1 MKGIKVVAFN
11 LILFI
16 GLITFF
22 ELLTRKIINF
32 ELFYYEMNQ
41 STTNRDYNLH
51 PYGEIPINTNGFYD
65 KEWDSPKTKYRFA
78 YTGDS
83 VVYGVG
89 AGFPNRLTEY
99 LDSFKTDIEHINISK
114 GIGTNIL
121 SMGSENEIIDLL
133 KRFNIDKLV
142 YILNLNDISPL
153 AFQFNSKNEYDPKK
167 ISKFARLKKFINPV
181 DKKLRGRSTLY
192 SLLRFQFKNFL
203 VLKQGLNISGFK
215 AIELEPIKNEKDIKN
230 AARKLA
236 ILLNNL
242 KSNSIDICTLI
253 LPYEMQISENA
264 AKTYRELG
272 VPFENQFL
280 DFKTQKIFIEEFNLY
295 SDLEIHYLGKQF
307 DQKPVGHFYV
317 FDKGDR
323 IDFNHPNGK
332 GHYVLA
338 KEIVSREL
346 CY

>member
-1 MKGIKVVAFN
+1 MKGIKVVIFN
-11 LILFI
+11 LIFLV

-41 STTNRDYNLH
+41 STNNRNYNFH
-51 PYGEIPINTNGFYD
+51 PYGKIPINSNGFYD
-65 KEWDSPKTKYRFA
+65 KEWDSPKIKNRFA

-99 LDSFKTDIEHINISK
+99 LDYFKTDIEHINISK

-133 KRFNIDKLV
+133 KNYNIDKLV

-153 AFQFNSKNEYDPKK
+153 AFQSNSKNEYDPKK
-167 ISKFARLKKFINPV
+167 ISKFARLKKFINPL

-192 SLLRFQFKNFL
+192 SMLRFQFKNFL
-203 VLKQGLNISGFK
+203 VLKKGLNISGFK

-242 KSNSIDICTLI
+242 KSKSIEICTLI

-264 AKTYRELG
+264 AKIYRELG

-280 DFKTQKIFIEEFNLY
+280 DFKTQKIFVEEFNLK
-295 SDLEIHYLGKQF
+295 SNLEIHYLGKQF

-323 IDFNHPNGK
+323 IDFNHPNGE

-338 KEIVSREL
+338 KEIVSRKL